1 MPINKLMRIQRL
13 SLSLLILLSSLFA
26 AAETRLAP
34 QHEIVAEG
42 VTQLSPFFSI
52 KLSGNSWL
60 SPRVL
65 RVFHHDNGKKTLLGL
80 ARFSE
85 HASRQNGY
93 ALSSDGKTILY
104 FHQKLPDRDGLTK
117 PGGLYEFRHGG
128 EDKLL
133 HTFINNSQYLPMQLP
148 SNILVFTKL
157 KRRVDSTRLDSEI
170 YLRDTN
176 GNEKR
181 WTP

>member
-1 MPINKLMRIQRL
+1 MRIQQL
-13 SLSLLILLSSLFA
+13 SLTLLLILNSLLA
-26 AAETRLAP
+26 VGETRLAP

-52 KLSGNSWL
+52 KLSGNGWFN
-60 SPRVL
+60 PRIL
-65 RVFHHDNGKKTLLGL
+65 RVYHHDKDKKTLLGL

-104 FHQKLPDRDGLTK
+104 FHQKLPDADGLTK
-117 PGGLYEFRHGG
+117 SGGLYEFRHGG
-128 EDKLL
+128 VEKKL
-133 HTFINNSQYLPMQLP
+133 HHFINNSQYLPMQLP
-148 SNILVFTKL
+148 PHILVFTKL
-157 KRRVDSTRLDSEI
+157 KRRINSTRLDSEI
-170 YLRDTN
+170 YLRDTD

-181 WTP
+181 WYPTAK

>member
-1 MPINKLMRIQRL
+1 MRIQQL
-13 SLSLLILLSSLFA
+13 ILALLILLSSLFA
-26 AAETRLAP
+26 GAETRLAP

-52 KLSGNSWL
+52 ELSGNGWL

-65 RVFHHDNGKKTLLGL
+65 RTFHHDNGNKTLLGL

-104 FHQKLPDRDGLTK
+104 FHQKLPNRDGLTK

-133 HTFINNSQYLPMQLP
+133 HSFINNSQYLPMQLP
-148 SNILVFTKL
+148 SNVLVFTQL

-181 WTP
+181 WNP